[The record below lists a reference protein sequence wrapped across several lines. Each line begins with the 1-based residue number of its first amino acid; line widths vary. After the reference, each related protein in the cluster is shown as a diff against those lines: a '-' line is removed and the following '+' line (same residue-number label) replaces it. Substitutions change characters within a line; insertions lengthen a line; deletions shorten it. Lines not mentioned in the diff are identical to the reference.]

1 MNDQVIIMAER
12 QAPLAKIYLQD
23 PAKAMITDSASSQ
36 CIQADMDNPLL
47 GKVTAGGFIIP
58 VAVHSAVGGN
68 SDGPVPGD
76 LLCAALASCV
86 DSTIRLVAN
95 RLGLTLSSVEVSV
108 TAEVDV
114 RGTLCLQRVVPVG
127 FQSMHVSVL
136 LGAKAG
142 TSPKL
147 LSVLLKGAERS
158 CVILQTLK
166 SSLEITTQ
174 FETVILEDKNEPL
187 SAQA

>member
-1 MNDQVIIMAER
+1 MNTQLIVMAER

-36 CIQADMDNPLL
+36 CIQADMADPLH
-47 GKVTAGGFIIP
+47 GKVTAGAYTIP
-58 VAVHSAVGGN
+58 VAVHSAVGGD

-76 LLCAALASCV
+76 LLCAALASCL
-86 DSTIRLVAN
+86 DSTLRIVAN
-95 RLGLTLSSVEVSV
+95 RLGLILSSVEVSV

-114 RGTLCLQRVVPVG
+114 RGTLCLQREIPVG
-127 FQSMHVSVL
+127 FQTMHLSVL

-142 TSPKL
+142 TSRKL
-147 LSVLLKGAERS
+147 ISALFQGAERS

-166 SSLEITTQ
+166 SSLQITTQ
-174 FETVILEDKNEPL
+174 FETVILEEKKDPL
-187 SAQA
+187 LA